1 MCIRIP
7 ILLHQHINAPF
18 GISGEAGIAAAPIS
32 FIPDLSNCWKSISR
46 YAKKGHQN
54 GMPGMDREQNSPRP
68 KFSEKLSSN
77 PPFLGDICL
86 ELSLK

>member
-1 MCIRIP
+1 MRSP

-18 GISGEAGIAAAPIS
+18 GISGEAGMTAASIS
-32 FIPDLSNCWKSISR
+32 FIPDLSNCWKIISR

-54 GMPGMDREQNSPRP
+54 DMSGMDRERNSPRP
-68 KFSEKLSSN
+68 EFPEKLASD
-77 PPFLGDICL
+77 PPLPGDICL

>member
-1 MCIRIP
+1 VQKIP

-18 GISGEAGIAAAPIS
+18 GIGGEAGMAAAPIS
-32 FIPDLSNCWKSISR
+32 LIPDLSNCWKSISR

-54 GMPGMDREQNSPRP
+54 RMPGMDREQNSPRP
-68 KFSEKLSSN
+68 KFSQKLSSD
-77 PPFLGDICL
+77 PPFLEDICL